1 MKSSP
6 PVAVAGGGST
16 MYLRDRRFGISL
28 IAMAL
33 AIVLLAAISAA
44 AQMAPTR
51 TWEELKEETQRR
63 VDKNLGPV
71 VGLKSEDA
79 HEALA
84 NIHSLDRDEWA
95 AAWSAIGDRYDKR
108 AKSEE
113 ADKNLNAARE
123 DYFWAFKYYTAARWP
138 VPNSSGKQKAYLN
151 ALAAFRNY
159 GRFLDPPIE
168 MLHIPFEGKEI
179 PGYIRLP
186 KDVRPAPLVF
196 MINGTDSRKEDEI
209 QGRDAMFRAGIGV
222 VAVDMPGTGESPVKA
237 DVGSERIFSRVLDY
251 LATRPDVDS
260 KRIVAWGVSYG
271 GHWSANLAY
280 IERARLRGAVVQGG
294 PVHDYYTA
302 EWQKKSLGTP
312 EYLFDLF
319 AARAAIYGVES
330 VDELYAYGPRL
341 SLKTQ
346 GFLGRPSAPM
356 LLVNGEKD
364 SQVPISDLYMLM
376 QSGGSA
382 KWSWVNPDGGHTG
395 RSQEWPNSRIA
406 EQVITPWIKA
416 RLEPATETKQ
426 ARNAE

>member
-1 MKSSP
+1 MHPLKRWFS
-6 PVAVAGGGST
+6 
-16 MYLRDRRFGISL
+16 LRQIATSL
-28 IAMAL
+28 CIA
-33 AIVLLAAISAA
+33 LLAGVSAA

-51 TWEELKEETQRR
+51 TWEELKQETQRR
-63 VDKNLGPV
+63 ADKNLGPV
-71 VGLKSEDA
+71 GGLKSEDA
-79 HEALA
+79 REALD

-95 AAWSAIGDRYDKR
+95 AAWSAIGERYEKR

-113 ADKNLNAARE
+113 AAKNNDAARD
-123 DYFWAFKYYTAARWP
+123 DYFWAFRYYTAARWP
-138 VPNSSGKQKAYLN
+138 VPNSMGKQKAYLN

-159 GRFLDPPIE
+159 GRFLDPPVEIV
-168 MLHIPFEGKEI
+168 HIPFEGKDI

-196 MINGTDSRKEDEI
+196 MINGTDSRKEDEV
-209 QGRDAMFRAGIGV
+209 QGRDAMFRSGIGV
-222 VAVDMPGTGESPVKA
+222 IAIDMPGTGESPIKA
-237 DVGSERIFSRVLDY
+237 DVGSERMFSRVLDY

-330 VDELYAYGPRL
+330 VDEMLAYGPRL

-346 GFLGRPSAPM
+346 GFLGQPSAPM
-356 LLVNGEKD
+356 LVVNGEKD

-406 EQVITPWIKA
+406 EEVITPWIKA
-416 RLEPATETKQ
+416 RLEPVSGK
-426 ARNAE
+426 NNMSGGN

>member
-1 MKSSP
+1 MHVSKRWFS
-6 PVAVAGGGST
+6 
-16 MYLRDRRFGISL
+16 LRQ
-28 IAMAL
+28 IAAPL
-33 AIVLLAAISAA
+33 FVFLLAGVSGA

-51 TWEELKEETQRR
+51 TWEELKQETQRR

-71 VGLKSEDA
+71 GGLKSEDA
-79 HEALA
+79 REALS

-95 AAWSAIGDRYDKR
+95 AAWSAIGERYDKR

-113 ADKNLNAARE
+113 AAKNNDAARD
-123 DYFWAFKYYTAARWP
+123 DYFWAFRYYTAARWP
-138 VPNSSGKQKAYLN
+138 VPNSSGKQKAYLS

-159 GRFLDPPIE
+159 GKFLDPPVENI
-168 MLHIPFEGKEI
+168 HIPFEGKEI
-179 PGYIRLP
+179 SGYIRLP

-196 MINGTDSRKEDEI
+196 MINGTDSRKEDEV
-209 QGRDAMFRAGIGV
+209 QGRDTLFRSGIGV

-237 DVGSERIFSRVLDY
+237 DVGAERMFSRVLDY

-271 GHWSANLAY
+271 GHWAASLAY
-280 IERARLRGAVVQGG
+280 LEKARLRGAVVQGG

-302 EWQKKSLGTP
+302 DWQKKSLGTP

-330 VDELYAYGPRL
+330 LDEFYAYGPRL

-346 GFLGRPSAPM
+346 GFLGQPSAPM
-356 LLVNGEKD
+356 LVLNGAKD

-376 QSGGSA
+376 QSDGSA

-395 RSQEWPNSRIA
+395 RSQEWPNSRIS
-406 EQVITPWIKA
+406 EEIVTPWIKA
-416 RLEPATETKQ
+416 RLEPDSGKNKMAGGY
-426 ARNAE
+426 

>member
-1 MKSSP
+1 MYVEGHMNLSNRSFIPQKS
-6 PVAVAGGGST
+6 A
-16 MYLRDRRFGISL
+16 LL
-28 IAMAL
+28 LAMFMC
-33 AIVLLAAISAA
+33 AAISAA

-51 TWEELKEETQRR
+51 TWEELKAETQRR

-71 VGLKSEDA
+71 AGLKSEDA
-79 HEALA
+79 REALA
-84 NIHSLDRDEWA
+84 NIHSLDRNEWA
-95 AAWSAIGDRYDKR
+95 AAWSAIAERYDRR

-113 ADKNLNAARE
+113 AAKDTSAARD
-123 DYFWAFKYYTAARWP
+123 DYFLAFRYYTAARWP
-138 VPNSSGKQKAYLN
+138 VPNSSGKQKAYQN

-159 GRFLDPPIE
+159 GRFLDPPVEIV
-168 MLHIPFEGKEI
+168 HIPFEGKEI
-179 PGYIRLP
+179 AGYIRLP
-186 KDVRPAPLVF
+186 KDVRPAPVVF
-196 MINGTDSRKEDEI
+196 MINGTDSRKEDEV
-209 QGRDAMFRAGIGV
+209 QGRDAMFRSGIGV
-222 VAVDMPGTGESPVKA
+222 VAIDMPGTGESPIKA
-237 DVGSERIFSRVLDY
+237 DVGSERMFSRVLDY

-271 GHWSANLAY
+271 GHWAASLAY
-280 IERARLRGAVVQGG
+280 IEKARLRGAVVQGG

-319 AARAAIYGVES
+319 AARAAIYVVES
-330 VDELYAYGPRL
+330 VDEMFAYGPRL

-356 LLVNGEKD
+356 LVVNGEKD

-406 EQVITPWIKA
+406 EEVIAPWIKA
-416 RLEPATETKQ
+416 RLEPAPENKQ

>member
-1 MKSSP
+1 MNVPNRRFRLRQSAMTLVIALL
-6 PVAVAGGGST
+6 VAV
-16 MYLRDRRFGISL
+16 
-28 IAMAL
+28 
-33 AIVLLAAISAA
+33 SAA

-51 TWEELKEETQRR
+51 TWEELKAETQRR

-71 VGLKSEDA
+71 GGLKSEDA
-79 HEALA
+79 REALA

-95 AAWSAIGDRYDKR
+95 AASSAIAERYDKR

-113 ADKNLNAARE
+113 ASKDTIAARD
-123 DYFWAFKYYTAARWP
+123 DYFMAFRYYTAARWP
-138 VPNSSGKQKAYLN
+138 VPNSSGKQKAYRN
-151 ALAAFRNY
+151 ALTAFRNY
-159 GRFLDPPIE
+159 GRFLDPPVEIV
-168 MLHIPFEGKEI
+168 HIPFEGKEI

-186 KDVRPAPLVF
+186 KDVRPAPVVF
-196 MINGTDSRKEDEI
+196 MINGTDSRKEDEV
-209 QGRDAMFRAGIGV
+209 QGRDAMFRSGIGV

-280 IERARLRGAVVQGG
+280 VERARLRGAVVQGG

-330 VDELYAYGPRL
+330 VDEMLTYGPRL

-356 LLVNGEKD
+356 LVVNGEKD

-406 EQVITPWIKA
+406 EEVITPWIKA
-416 RLEPATETKQ
+416 RLEPASENKQ
-426 ARNAE
+426 ARNVE

>member
-1 MKSSP
+1 MR
-6 PVAVAGGGST
+6 
-16 MYLRDRRFGISL
+16 LIDRRFVLRKIT
-28 IAMAL
+28 IAL
-33 AIVLLAAISAA
+33 VSVLLAAVSAA

-71 VGLKSEDA
+71 AGLKSDDA
-79 HEALA
+79 RQALA

-95 AAWSAIGDRYDKR
+95 AAWSAIAEKYDKR

-113 ADKNLNAARE
+113 AGKNNEAARD
-123 DYFWAFKYYTAARWP
+123 DYFLAFRYYTAARWP
-138 VPNSSGKQKAYLN
+138 VPNSSGKQKAYQN

-159 GRFLDPPIE
+159 GRFLDPPVEIV
-168 MLHIPFEGKEI
+168 HIPFEGKEI
-179 PGYIRLP
+179 AGYIRLP

-209 QGRDAMFRAGIGV
+209 QGRDAMFRSGIGV
-222 VAVDMPGTGESPVKA
+222 VAVDMPGTGESPIKA
-237 DVGSERIFSRVLDY
+237 DVGSERMFSRVLDY

-280 IERARLRGAVVQGG
+280 TERARLRGAVVQGG

-330 VDELYAYGPRL
+330 VDELLAYGPRL

-346 GFLGRPSAPM
+346 GFLGKPSAPM
-356 LLVNGEKD
+356 LVVNGEKD
-364 SQVPISDLYMLM
+364 TQVPISDLYMLM
-376 QSGGSA
+376 QSAGSA

-395 RSQEWPNSRIA
+395 RSQEWPNSKIA
-406 EQVITPWIKA
+406 EQVVTPWIKA
-416 RLEPATETKQ
+416 RLEPVSENSQ
-426 ARNAE
+426 ARNSE

>member
-1 MKSSP
+1 MHSWKIW
-6 PVAVAGGGST
+6 
-16 MYLRDRRFGISL
+16 LRPRHS
-28 IAMAL
+28 A
-33 AIVLLAAISAA
+33 LLATFVLFAAVSAA

-71 VGLKSEDA
+71 GGLKSEDA
-79 HEALA
+79 REALS

-95 AAWSAIGDRYDKR
+95 AAWSAIGERYNNR

-113 ADKNLNAARE
+113 ANKNSTAARD

-138 VPNSSGKQKAYLN
+138 VPNSMGKQKAYLN

-159 GRFLDPPIE
+159 GRFLEPPVE
-168 MLHIPFEGKEI
+168 LLHIPFEGKEI
-179 PGYIRLP
+179 PGYLRLP
-186 KDVRPAPLVF
+186 KIAGPAPLVF
-196 MINGTDSRKEDEI
+196 MINGTDSRKEDEV
-209 QGRDAMFRAGIGV
+209 QGRDSLFRSGIGI

-237 DVGSERIFSRVLDY
+237 DVGAERMFSRVLDY

-260 KRIVAWGVSYG
+260 KRIVAWGTSYG
-271 GHWSANLAY
+271 GHWAASLAY
-280 IERARLRGAVVQGG
+280 IEKTRLLGAVVQGG

-330 VDELYAYGPRL
+330 LDDFYAYGPRL

-346 GFLGRPSAPM
+346 GFLGKPSAPM
-356 LLVNGEKD
+356 LVLNGEKD
-364 SQVPISDLYMLM
+364 SQVPISDLYILM
-376 QSGGSA
+376 QSGGSP

-395 RSQEWPNSRIA
+395 RSQEWPNSRIS
-406 EQVITPWIKA
+406 EEIITPWIKA
-416 RLEPATETKQ
+416 RLEPAPEKKSL
-426 ARNAE
+426 